1 MDGKSSNARRNRNAT
16 QVDNPALRALR
27 KKLNRVALKDRE
39 PLRRRLVNLE
49 RGAQALERAE
59 AKPNEKRRATSR
71 PSRQAWEND
80 AQKLER
86 ECDASIRRV
95 DARRRLFPK
104 FEYDAELPVCARREE
119 LKKLIRENQVV
130 VVCGETGSGKSTQ
143 LPKICLEL
151 GLGARG
157 IIGCTQPR
165 RIAARSIAQRV
176 ADELRVPLGSRVGY
190 KIRFTD
196 VTSDD
201 TLVKFM
207 TDGILLAE
215 TQSDRNFNEYEVVIV
230 DEAHERSLNVDFL
243 LGMLKRTLRFRRDL
257 KVIITSATIDAQ
269 RFAEHFYSAK
279 GPAPI
284 IEITGRSYP
293 IEVRYRPPEE
303 LALRREA
310 QGLPAPKDDDDF
322 ADAALLDA
330 VDELARLGAGD
341 MLIFMPTER
350 DIVETTKLLKG
361 HAIPGDDA
369 ARKTNILPL
378 YARLPAEDQQ
388 KIFGK
393 TPHRKIVIA
402 TNVAESS
409 LTVPGIRYVIDAGT
423 ARISRYS
430 PRSMTQRLPIEP
442 ISQASANQ
450 RAGRCGRVGPGVC
463 VRLYSERD
471 FESRAKYPTP
481 EIQRSNLA
489 SVILQTKALRL
500 GEVEKFPFIDPPYR
514 SAIEDGYKTLYE
526 IGAIDDERELTE
538 LGKTLSRLPV
548 DPRVGRIILAA
559 NDENALREVLP
570 IAAAL
575 AVQDP
580 RERPRDKQ
588 GQADLKHAQF
598 LDEDSDFLSYLKL
611 WDFWRNLRE
620 KTTKSQLRKAC
631 RENFL
636 SYNRMKEWSDVVLQL
651 AEIVRTLQFEL
662 KDRRDDYDSIH
673 RALLAGL
680 LYGVAAK
687 SETSNE
693 YQGTNSGKFLIWPG
707 SGIKKKPRW
716 IVGAERVETSR
727 SFLRCVARVNVEWIE
742 ELAEKLVKRVRKDP
756 FWSRETGY
764 VHAYERATLY
774 GLTIVAQR
782 RVNYGPID
790 PATARSI
797 FIQNALVER
806 DFDCALPFFEHNGR
820 IEEEAKSLRDKLRKY
835 DFIKSLDAIYDFYDK
850 RLPQDV
856 YDAVTLRQWFKVATT
871 QERNALFA
879 TLPDFCYVEN
889 VDETTAEQFPDQFE
903 LDDDSKLPIEY
914 RFEPGQESDGPTL
927 IAPLEALRRIDSHR
941 LGWLVPGLL
950 HQRVVALLRTLPK
963 DVRRDLAPISE
974 TAREIISELRVGE
987 GDLDAQLARAV
998 SRRTGQRVSEHD
1010 FNYDRVPIELQF
1022 NVKIVDANGEEV
1034 AQGRD
1039 VDELRRQLGVEMNKS
1054 ISSVNDPKW
1063 NRDGLT
1069 RWDFGDLPKSISI
1082 KRAGLAVAAYPAL
1095 CDPRFLGVEPDA
1107 SAQAQS
1113 SVSLR
1118 LFDSRD
1124 RALANSALGVRRL
1137 FTLENMSTLRK
1148 QARWLPLF
1156 DRMSV
1161 YARNLEKFV
1170 LEDAV
1175 AEMIAIVAL
1184 DLDPLE
1190 APSTQEEYEELAML
1204 AKTRIGLATQD
1215 ITGWLSR
1222 FFESLHE
1229 AKLAIETRERGPAR
1243 NAALD
1248 AQVQL
1253 DRLLSPYFYA
1263 LYPWRW
1269 IREYPRY
1276 FKAIVMRLDKWFN
1289 GGAKSDALFAS
1300 QLEEYW
1306 ARYSRKEEENRA
1318 AGIYDPDLDDFR
1330 WAIEEYRVSLFAQ
1343 KLGTIIKASSVRLD
1357 KMWEAI
1363 AQR

>member
-1 MDGKSSNARRNRNAT
+1 MAAKSSGARRNRDEHDIT
-16 QVDNPALRALR
+16 NPTLLAVR
-27 KKLNRVALKDRE
+27 KKLNRVALRDRE
-39 PLRRRLVNLE
+39 PLRRRLNRLE
-49 RGAQALERAE
+49 QDLRALERAE
-59 AKPNEKRRATSR
+59 SNSNARRRAAPR
-71 PSRQAWEND
+71 ISRQAWENG
-80 AQKLER
+80 AHKLELD
-86 ECDASIRRV
+86 CDASIKRV
-95 DARRRLFPK
+95 DARRRLIPK
-104 FEYDAELPVCARREE
+104 LEYDSELPVSARRDEI
-119 LKKLIRENQVV
+119 KKLLRENQVV

-157 IIGCTQPR
+157 MIGCTQPR

-196 VTSDD
+196 NTSED

-215 TQSDRNFNEYEVVIV
+215 TQADRNFNEYEVIIV

-269 RFAEHFYSAK
+269 RFAEHFYSHK

-284 IEITGRSYP
+284 IEISGRSYP
-293 IEVRYRPPEE
+293 IEIRYRPPEE

-310 QGLPAPKDDDDF
+310 AGLPAPKDDDDF

-330 VDELARLGAGD
+330 IDELARHGGGD
-341 MLIFMPTER
+341 MLVFMPTER
-350 DIVETTKLLKG
+350 DIVETAKLLKG

-393 TPHRKIVIA
+393 TSSRKIVIA

-409 LTVPGIRYVIDAGT
+409 LTVPGIRYVIDTGT

-430 PRSMTQRLPIEP
+430 ARSMTQRLPIEP

-463 VRLYSERD
+463 VRLYSEHD
-471 FESRAKYPTP
+471 FENRPKYPTP

-514 SAIEDGYKTLYE
+514 SVIEDGYKTLYE
-526 IGAIDDERELTE
+526 LGAIDDERELTE

-548 DPRVGRIILAA
+548 DPRVARIILAA
-559 NDENALREVLP
+559 DDENALRETLP

-575 AVQDP
+575 AIQDP

-588 GQADLKHAQF
+588 EQADLKHAQF

-611 WDFWRNLRE
+611 WDFWKNLRD
-620 KTTKSQLRKAC
+620 KTTKNQLRKAC

-636 SYNRMKEWSDVVLQL
+636 SYNRMKEWSDVYLQL
-651 AEIVRTLQFEL
+651 VEIVRTLNLEL
-662 KDRRDDYDSIH
+662 KPRRDDYDSIH
-673 RALLAGL
+673 RALLTGL

-687 SETSNE
+687 SETTNE
-693 YQGTNSGKFLIWPG
+693 YQGTNSGKFIVWPG
-707 SGIKKKPRW
+707 SGVKKKPRW
-716 IVGAERVETSR
+716 LVGAERVETSR
-727 SFLRCVARVNVEWIE
+727 AFLRCVARVNVEWIE
-742 ELAEKLVKRVRKDP
+742 ELGARLIKRVRKDP

-782 RVNYGPID
+782 RVNFGPID
-790 PATARSI
+790 PTTARSI
-797 FIQNALVER
+797 FIQSALVER
-806 DFDCALPFFEHNGR
+806 DFECALPFFEHNGR

-835 DFIKSLDAIYDFYDK
+835 DFVKSMDAIYDFYDK

-856 YDAVTLRQWFKVATT
+856 YDAVTLRKWFKEATP
-871 QERNALFA
+871 QERNSLFA
-879 TLPDFCYVEN
+879 SLPDFCYVED
-889 VDETTAEQFPDQFE
+889 VDETTAEQFPDRFE
-903 LDDDSKLPIEY
+903 LDDHSQLPIEY

-927 IAPLEALRRIDSHR
+927 IAPLEALRRIDSQR

-950 HQRVVALLRTLPK
+950 HQRVVALLKTLPK
-963 DVRRDLAPISE
+963 EIRRELAPIAE
-974 TAREIISELRVGE
+974 TAREIIADLRVGDGE
-987 GDLDAQLARAV
+987 LDAQLARAV
-998 SRRTGQRVSEHD
+998 SRRTGRQVNARS
-1010 FNYDRVPIELQF
+1010 FNYERVPIELQF
-1022 NVKIVDANGEEV
+1022 NVKIVDGNGEEI
-1034 AQGRD
+1034 AHSRD
-1039 VDELRRQLGVEMNKS
+1039 VDELRRQLGVEMNRS
-1054 ISSVNDPKW
+1054 INSANDPKW

-1069 RWDFGDLPKSISI
+1069 RWDFGELPSSISI
-1082 KRAGLAVAAYPAL
+1082 KRAGLTVAAYPAL
-1095 CDPRFLGVEPDA
+1095 CDPRFISDA
-1107 SAQAQS
+1107 PNESAEATS
-1113 SVSLR
+1113 TVSLR

-1137 FTLENMSTLRK
+1137 FTLENMKELRR

-1156 DRMSV
+1156 DRMTV
-1161 YARNLEKFV
+1161 YARDLKSFA
-1170 LEDAV
+1170 LEDAI
-1175 AEMIAIVAL
+1175 AEMIANVAL

-1190 APSTQEEYEELAML
+1190 TPSGQEEYEALAML
-1204 AKTRIGLATQD
+1204 GKTRIGLATQE
-1215 ITGWLSR
+1215 ITSWLER

-1243 NAALD
+1243 DAALD
-1248 AQVQL
+1248 AKRQL
-1253 DRLLSPYFYA
+1253 ERMLTPYFYA

-1269 IREYPRY
+1269 VKEYPRY
-1276 FKAIVMRLDKWFN
+1276 FKAICMRLDKWFN
-1289 GGAKSDALFAS
+1289 GGAKTDASYAR

-1306 ARYSRKEEENRA
+1306 ARFEQRDEERRA
-1318 AGIYDPDLDDFR
+1318 NGTYEPELDEFR
-1330 WAIEEYRVSLFAQ
+1330 WALEEYRVSLFAQ
-1343 KLGTIIKASSVRLD
+1343 KLGTVIKVSPVRLE
-1357 KMWEAI
+1357 KMWDAV
-1363 AQR
+1363 AR